1 MNFSTLK
8 MPSFSPKSKTNCHVR
23 SISSQARS
31 HPTTLRIEQEL
42 NKLKIWKS
50 SCSSSNAETIR
61 IGLTGLGDLYIC
73 IEQLLSLPLTQQA
86 QKHQKRV
93 IKLLEES
100 VKYIDICSNT
110 RDSILEIK
118 SNLQTL
124 QSALRRRKI
133 GIAINDYKCSSKKMK
148 KEVSKSLAELKKFD
162 SKFGVSNLSD
172 SDQNMFAVVREASLI
187 TISIFESLLLFLCAP
202 LGRPRTRKWSL
213 VSKMASG
220 EDLMLYC
227 SERDGEGESIECVQ
241 GRLDDL
247 NGSIEG
253 IESGLECLFRHLIR
267 TRVSLLNILSN

>member
-1 MNFSTLK
+1 MPGFSL
-8 MPSFSPKSKTNCHVR
+8 KSKTNYYVR

-50 SCSSSNAETIR
+50 SSSSSNAETIR

-86 QKHQKRV
+86 QKNQKRV

-100 VKYIDICSNT
+100 VKCIDICSNT

-162 SKFGVSNLSD
+162 SKLQVSNLSD
-172 SDQNMFAVVREASLI
+172 SDENMFAVVREASLI

-220 EDLMLYC
+220 EDLMFYC
-227 SERDGEGESIECVQ
+227 LERDGEGERIERVQ
-241 GRLDDL
+241 GRLEDL

-253 IESGLECLFRHLIR
+253 IESGLQCLFRHLIR
-267 TRVSLLNILSN
+267 TRVSLLNILSS

>member
-1 MNFSTLK
+1 
-8 MPSFSPKSKTNCHVR
+8 MP
-23 SISSQARS
+23 
-31 HPTTLRIEQEL
+31 
-42 NKLKIWKS
+42 
-50 SCSSSNAETIR
+50 ETIR
-61 IGLTGLGDLYIC
+61 IGLTGLRDLYIC
-73 IEQLLSLPLTQQA
+73 IEQLLALPLTQQA
-86 QKHQKRV
+86 QKNQKRV
-93 IKLLEES
+93 IKLLKES
-100 VKYIDICSNT
+100 VKYIDICSHT

-133 GIAINDYKCSSKKMK
+133 GIAIKDYKCSSKKMK
-148 KEVSKSLAELKKFD
+148 KEVLKSLTELKKFD
-162 SKFGVSNLSD
+162 SKLQVSNLSD
-172 SDQNMFAVVREASLI
+172 SDENMFVVVREASLI

-202 LGRPRTRKWSL
+202 MGRPRTRKWSL

-227 SERDGEGESIECVQ
+227 SERDGEGERIECVQ
-241 GRLDDL
+241 GRLKDL